1 MNNEIHIQ
9 LSQKEINLLLRSSKF
24 DIFEDGS
31 GGPDESWVSCPLC
44 YGRIYDDNLIKEYV
58 QKEHFEQNILPTLSE
73 YMKGHWDSPYH
84 NMRVYHLTQEQK
96 NAIIFPHEEGC
107 EIELLKQLRKKLIKI
122 QE

>member
-1 MNNEIHIQ
+1 MGAESRRFKSCYPDHYSGIAQ
-9 LSQKEINLLLRSSKF
+9 SVERLPVKQVVT
-24 DIFEDGS
+24 GS
-31 GGPDESWVSCPLC
+31 NPVAGAILNS
-44 YGRIYDDNLIKEYV
+44 

-73 YMKGHWDSPYH
+73 YMKGRWNSPYD

-96 NAIIFPHEEGC
+96 SAIIFPHEEGC